1 MSTRKRDIVINAFR
15 RFFQQRGTT
24 LAAASSFYFLLT
36 VVPTAL
42 LLVRAIGLIFGD
54 LSAALDQVFI
64 VAQNFFPNLAGGF
77 LITIRELVQTALFG
91 SVNITI
97 VNFIFLIIGSL
108 SFVNSLW
115 TGVYLITED
124 RTYLS
129 WRNYLRGLSLL
140 GFSSLFVFL
149 ILMIP
154 VLTLWFINFLK
165 TNSFILTIYEAIDLP
180 RQLLLDITL
189 LDFDSNFLIKSD
201 YFALT
206 LFVLYFTYAFRQIF
220 ESNLSWKHAL
230 ISAVTFSSGVFILKK
245 VFWLYLQTLKE
256 SLLSN
261 YGKAYTLVLGAL
273 WIYLL
278 MCFFFFVVAL
288 GNELTSR
295 RRALVAHSTKGYHG
309 DGLEGE
315 LN

>member
-1 MSTRKRDIVINAFR
+1 VSTKKREIVIKAFR

-42 LLVRAIGLIFGD
+42 LLVRAVGLIFGD
-54 LSAALDQVFI
+54 LSTALDQVFL

-124 RTYLS
+124 RSYLS
-129 WRNYLRGLSLL
+129 WRNYLSGLSLL
-140 GFSSLFVFL
+140 GFSSIFVFL
-149 ILMIP
+149 VLMIP
-154 VLTLWFINFLK
+154 VLTLWFINFIK
-165 TNSFILTIYEAIDLP
+165 TNSFILAIYEAIDLP
-180 RQLLLDITL
+180 RQLLLQITL

-220 ESNLSWKHAL
+220 KSNLAWKHAL
-230 ISAVTFSSGVFILKK
+230 ISAITFSSGVFILKK

-278 MCFFFFVVAL
+278 MCFFFFVVSLA
-288 GNELTSR
+288 NELTSR

-309 DGLEGE
+309 DALEGE